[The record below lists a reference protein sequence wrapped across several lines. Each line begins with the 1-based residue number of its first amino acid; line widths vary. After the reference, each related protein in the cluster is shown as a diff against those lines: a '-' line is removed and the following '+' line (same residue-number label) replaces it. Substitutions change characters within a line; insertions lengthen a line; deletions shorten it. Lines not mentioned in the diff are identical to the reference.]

1 MEATKSAID
10 SPARGLHLAGMEDP
24 SVHVV
29 TTLSTRP
36 HAPEAFAGAMRELVQ
51 AGRELPGNRRFE
63 AYQGTTD
70 PREFV
75 VIEVWDSEEAADAHL
90 SADHTEQ
97 AFVAIGPLLEQP
109 SAIVRHVRI
118 A

>member
-1 MEATKSAID
+1 
-10 SPARGLHLAGMEDP
+10 MEDR

-29 TTLSTRP
+29 TTMSTRP
-36 HAPEAFAGAMRELVQ
+36 QAPEVFAGAMRELVQ

-75 VIEVWDSEEAADAHL
+75 VIEVWDSDEAADAHL

-97 AFVAIGPLLEQP
+97 AFGAIGPLLEVP
-109 SAIVRHVRI
+109 SALVRHVRV

>member
-1 MEATKSAID
+1 
-10 SPARGLHLAGMEDP
+10 MEDR

-36 HAPEAFAGAMRELVQ
+36 QAPEAFAGAMRELVQ
-51 AGRELPGNRRFE
+51 AGRGLPGNRRFE
-63 AYQGTTD
+63 AYQGTSD

-75 VIEVWDSEEAADAHL
+75 VIEVWDSDEAADAHL

-97 AFVAIGPLLEQP
+97 TFAAIGPLLAVP
-109 SAIVRHVRI
+109 SAIVRHVRV